1 MITKLALVI
10 TSLLSILLVVVLAY
24 ILMTGRVPFREP
36 PPAETSATPV
46 PPPPSPAPTLVTA
59 ESRSQ
64 FINDLITALQNRQV
78 ELDAKR
84 DELNAREQKLML
96 QEKVIA
102 EMDAKYTLLQNELA
116 AQQVRLENDIIS
128 AGKQSRVN
136 LQRIAEMCSKMEPAS
151 AVDVL
156 SEMEPDR
163 VAVILSMLDDRPAAK
178 IMDAA
183 TEKGAKGA
191 ATAARWAEAIE
202 RMKEDEPDA
211 GKKEEQP

>member
-1 MITKLALVI
+1 MITKLALAI
-10 TSLLSILLVVVLAY
+10 TSLLTILLVAVLAY
-24 ILMTGRVPFREP
+24 IMMTGNVPFHQ
-36 PPAETSATPV
+36 
-46 PPPPSPAPTLVTA
+46 PPPPEQPATPPPPPPKPALVTA

-64 FINDLITALQNRQV
+64 FINDLIAALQTRQA

-84 DELNAREQKLML
+84 DELDAREQKLVL

-102 EMDAKYTLLQNELA
+102 EMDAKYTLLQNDLA
-116 AQQVRLENDIIS
+116 AQQVRLENDIVS

-202 RMKEDEPDA
+202 RMKEETPA
-211 GKKEEQP
+211 EKQKEEPQP

>member
-1 MITKLALVI
+1 MITKAALLVI
-10 TSLLSILLVVVLAY
+10 SLLCVLLVVVLAF
-24 ILMTGRVPFREP
+24 IMITGNVPFHTP
-36 PPAETSATPV
+36 PPVEQSATPAPV
-46 PPPPSPAPTLVTA
+46 PAPDPTMMNA

-64 FINDLITALQNRQV
+64 FINDLISALQTRQL

-84 DELNAREQKLML
+84 DELNAREQKLIL
-96 QEKVIA
+96 QEKVMV
-102 EMDAKYTLLQNELA
+102 EMNAKFAAIQNELT
-116 AQQVRLENDIIS
+116 AQQVRLENDINS

-136 LQRIAEMCSKMEPAS
+136 LQRISEMCAKMEPAS

-178 IMDAA
+178 ILDAA

-202 RMKEDEPDA
+202 RMKEEPSA
-211 GKKEEQP
+211 NQENQP